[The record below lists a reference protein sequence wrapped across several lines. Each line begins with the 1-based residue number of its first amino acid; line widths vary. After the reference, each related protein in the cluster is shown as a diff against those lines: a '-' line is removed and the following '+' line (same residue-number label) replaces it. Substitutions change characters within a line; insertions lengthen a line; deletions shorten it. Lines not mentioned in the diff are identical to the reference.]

1 MKTDFRLL
9 AAGWN
14 FSNVTLIYTT
24 IKISSHVITELIKK
38 VSSSIHNLNYILYT
52 TTKTMKTFLF
62 VTLDLHGNRDILHTL
77 ATHVYNQALRE
88 LCICEISRQ
97 PIQRRLIPHP

>member
-1 MKTDFRLL
+1 MKTDSRLL

-14 FSNVTLIYTT
+14 LSNVTLIYTT
-24 IKISSHVITELIKK
+24 IKINSHVITELIKK
-38 VSSSIHNLNYILYT
+38 VSSSIHNLNYILY

-77 ATHVYNQALRE
+77 ATHVYV
-88 LCICEISRQ
+88 CEISRQ

>member
-1 MKTDFRLL
+1 MKTDSRLL

-14 FSNVTLIYTT
+14 LSNVTLIYTT
-24 IKISSHVITELIKK
+24 IKINSHVITELIKK
-38 VSSSIHNLNYILYT
+38 VSSSIHNLNYILY

-88 LCICEISRQ
+88 LYICEISRQ

>member
-24 IKISSHVITELIKK
+24 INIYSHVITELIKK
-38 VSSSIHNLNYILYT
+38 VSSSIHNLNYILY

-77 ATHVYNQALRE
+77 ATYVYNQALRE
-88 LCICEISRQ
+88 LCICETARQ
-97 PIQRRLIPHP
+97 PIQRRLILHP